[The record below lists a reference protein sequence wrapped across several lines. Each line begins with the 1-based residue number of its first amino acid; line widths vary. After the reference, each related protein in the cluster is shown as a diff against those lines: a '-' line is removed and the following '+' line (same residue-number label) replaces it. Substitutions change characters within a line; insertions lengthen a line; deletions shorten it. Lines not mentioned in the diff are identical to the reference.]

1 MKEQEKNDNINSK
14 EQNKNL
20 PVVDKGSF
28 WTKFR
33 RKFQRSLYMALSVF
47 GIVFPYVDM
56 AADMMQAEPL
66 KPVPPIKEEMKE
78 DIEARYEQ
86 AFNELGIVVNTP
98 VAEKQDID
106 IPDDPPQE
114 EYDVEYKGEEI
125 RIVGE
130 GGDNNLDFYN
140 ELKGNVKDDTELYR
154 KYKDELEKK
163 KKQKGKDD
171 KDKVRSGN
179 NKKEKESEDNIVI

>member
-1 MKEQEKNDNINSK
+1 
-14 EQNKNL
+14 
-20 PVVDKGSF
+20 
-28 WTKFR
+28 
-33 RKFQRSLYMALSVF
+33 
-47 GIVFPYVDM
+47 
-56 AADMMQAEPL
+56 
-66 KPVPPIKEEMKE
+66 MKE

>member
-56 AADMMQAEPL
+56 AADMM
-66 KPVPPIKEEMKE
+66 
-78 DIEARYEQ
+78 
-86 AFNELGIVVNTP
+86 
-98 VAEKQDID
+98 
-106 IPDDPPQE
+106 
-114 EYDVEYKGEEI
+114 
-125 RIVGE
+125 
-130 GGDNNLDFYN
+130 
-140 ELKGNVKDDTELYR
+140 
-154 KYKDELEKK
+154 
-163 KKQKGKDD
+163 
-171 KDKVRSGN
+171 
-179 NKKEKESEDNIVI
+179 